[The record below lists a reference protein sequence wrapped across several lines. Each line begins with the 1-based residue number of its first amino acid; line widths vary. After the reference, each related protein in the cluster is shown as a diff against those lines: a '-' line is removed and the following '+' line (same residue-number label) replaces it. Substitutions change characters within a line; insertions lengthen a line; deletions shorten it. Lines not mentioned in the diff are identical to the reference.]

1 MDISVAKDDKVRKSP
16 QFHKIIELLN
26 KLEQGGILGR
36 LSGNCVT
43 ASDMIQT
50 MLAQVGIESEVIE
63 CQACIYRQGEAV
75 EFFFLGYD
83 DTAFAGQV
91 DTHLVVV
98 TKTQVP
104 ILIDVSISHLLPYE
118 HPFIVEGVA
127 ESKDPT
133 TISEFEYPNFKLTY
147 QKKKNIRVPHLHQKT
162 LLSRFADETKTKAML
177 KKLGW
182 VVWAG
187 IALGLLNLILNV
199 SLVSIKL
206 LIG

>member
-43 ASDMIQT
+43 ASDMVQT
-50 MLAQVGIESEVIE
+50 MLAQVGIESEVVE

-75 EFFFLGYD
+75 EFFFIGYD

-91 DTHLVVV
+91 DTHLIVV
-98 TKTQVP
+98 TKTQLPV
-104 ILIDVSISHLLPYE
+104 LIDVSIGHLLPNE
-118 HPFIVEGVA
+118 HPYIVEAVQNTT
-127 ESKDPT
+127 DPN
-133 TISEFEYPNFKLTY
+133 TISEYEYSNFKITY

-187 IALGLLNLILNV
+187 IALGLLNFALNIT
-199 SLVSIKL
+199 LVSIKL